1 MAQPDTLEA
10 ELLGVVSHELRTPLA
25 AIKGYAT
32 TLLRY
37 ERRLPRAERYEF
49 LEAIGQASERLQ
61 TAIDRLLE
69 MSELEAGAVR
79 LERFPMDV
87 ARLVDEAVL
96 SMRERTE
103 RESDGLSTAQYLH
116 GAGQYTFIVTRE
128 DGDAG
133 NTPLLV
139 AGDTRRLRHVL
150 DHVLE
155 NAVKYSPSGGTIQ
168 VTLHICTA
176 WCDGLEQPLDSDR
189 PNPHDAVVE
198 IEIRDTGMG
207 IPAEHLDRVFER
219 FHRIDKRLAREAEGM
234 GLGLAIARRIV
245 ELHGGVIWAESTPGN
260 GSAFHICLPLATQ
273 AELDALDQPVKPS
286 TEATDQPTAPAAR
299 R

>member
-61 TAIDRLLE
+61 VVIDRLLE
-69 MSELEAGAVR
+69 ISELEAGAVR

-103 RESDGLSTAQYLH
+103 RESGGLATAQYLH

-128 DGDAG
+128 DGAAG

-139 AGDTRRLRHVL
+139 VGDTRRLRHVL

-168 VTLHICTA
+168 VTLHTCTA
-176 WCDGLEQPLDSDR
+176 WCDGLEQPMDSEG
-189 PNPHDAVVE
+189 PTPHDAVVE
-198 IEIRDTGMG
+198 IEIRDPGMG

-245 ELHGGVIWAESTPGN
+245 ELHGGMIWAESTPGN

-273 AELDALDQPVKPS
+273 AELDALDQPAKPS
-286 TEATDQPTAPAAR
+286 TEATNQPTTPAAR